1 MPALELRIAETIAP
15 VPATRL
21 RTLLEKPNAVV
32 LRRNHLVEPEGT
44 EPSLCERLRVTC
56 VLAVDITHPPEP
68 NAPKTTGP
76 DDAGEELSGD
86 TEHVQEEHDEFAESF
101 AKGIEFFIS
110 TEKGPVLLYADFDEL
125 TSALTLFDA
134 YERIARYQPAY
145 LRLDQRSV
153 GIGYGFREGLVV
165 GIAGELPDL
174 REDAVSSFDSISSLR
189 ELDDV
194 RAGRMLVRLPHAG
207 IRYLQAL
214 LEGAGDWLD
223 RNSYKSILGA

>member
-1 MPALELRIAETIAP
+1 MPALELRITETIAP
-15 VPATRL
+15 IPVTRL
-21 RTLLEKPNAVV
+21 RTLLEKSNAVV
-32 LRRNHLVEPEGT
+32 LRRNHLVELE
-44 EPSLCERLRVTC
+44 EPAEASLRERLRVTC

-68 NAPKTTGP
+68 NAPKVTP
-76 DDAGEELSGD
+76 AESDESSD
-86 TEHVQEEHDEFAESF
+86 TAEQVQEDFEEFADSF
-101 AKGIEFFIS
+101 AKGIEFFIA

-125 TSALTLFDA
+125 TNALTLFDA
-134 YERIARYQPAY
+134 YERIAKYQPAY

-165 GIAGELPDL
+165 GIAGELPEL
-174 REDAVSSFDSISSLR
+174 RGDAASSFDTITSLR

-223 RNSYKSILGA
+223 RNSYKSILGG

>member
-1 MPALELRIAETIAP
+1 MPALELRIAETMTP

-32 LRRNHLVEPEGT
+32 LRRNHVVEPEVLVEGMLR
-44 EPSLCERLRVTC
+44 EKLRVTC
-56 VLAVDITHPPEP
+56 ILAVDITHPPEP

-76 DDAGEELSGD
+76 ASLDEEDPDLI
-86 TEHVQEEHDEFAESF
+86 EQVQEDKDEFADRF
-101 AKGIEFFIS
+101 AKGVEFFIA
-110 TEKGPVLLYADFDEL
+110 TEKGPMLLYADFDEL

-145 LRLDQRSV
+145 LRLDQRSI

-165 GIAGELPDL
+165 GIAGELPEL
-174 REDAVSSFDSISSLR
+174 RDEKAFASLSSLQD
-189 ELDDV
+189 LDDV
-194 RAGRMLVRLPHAG
+194 RAGRRMVRLPHAG
-207 IRYLQAL
+207 IRYLQEL
-214 LEGAGDWLD
+214 LEGAGEWLD